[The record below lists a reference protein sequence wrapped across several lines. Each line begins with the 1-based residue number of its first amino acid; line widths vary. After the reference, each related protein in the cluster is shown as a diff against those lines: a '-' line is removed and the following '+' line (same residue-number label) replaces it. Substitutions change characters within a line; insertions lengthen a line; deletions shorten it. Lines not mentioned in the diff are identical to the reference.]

1 MDLLLPGGRLLN
13 HAIASVRALPPAS
26 RDQPGFIDRYIFPD
40 GEVVP
45 LSTTVDALEH
55 VGFEVLDVEALGEHY
70 GPTLHCWVNNLRE
83 AWQEAQQLVTVSRA
97 RTWLLY
103 LAACALAFEH
113 GNLTVHQV
121 LAIRQDDHAAS
132 GPARTRSQWLT
143 TTP

>member
-1 MDLLLPGGRLLN
+1 MHTRDNRDLR
-13 HAIASVRALPPAS
+13 PAS
-26 RDQPGFIDRYIFPD
+26 
-40 GEVVP
+40 
-45 LSTTVDALEH
+45 AL
-55 VGFEVLDVEALGEHY
+55 
-70 GPTLHCWVNNLRE
+70 TLRAWVNNLRDS
-83 AWQEAQQLVTVSRA
+83 WQEAQQLVPPSRA

-103 LAACALAFEH
+103 LAASALAFEH